1 MQALALK
8 YRPKSFYELI
18 GQEAIKENLIH
29 ALDSGRLGHAYLFSG
44 LRGSGKTSSARIFAK
59 DLLCERGVGSHA
71 CESCAS
77 CNSANEGRHMDIIEM
92 DAASHRK
99 IEDIRD
105 LIEQTRYAPVS
116 GRFKIF
122 IIDEAHMLT
131 KEASNA
137 FLKTLEEPP
146 AYIKFI
152 LATTDPLKLPATIL
166 SRTQHFRFKA
176 ISHELIVKHLE
187 YILIKEQIS
196 FESDALKII
205 ARSGSGSLRDTL
217 TLLDQAII
225 FCGGTIST
233 HGVTDMLGL
242 LDPRRIDEIL
252 SIVQKGS
259 REELCALIKSLE
271 DSDAEMIINELI
283 ASLKERFLE
292 PRHEFS
298 LLIFE
303 RFFKILSEAKNMLGS
318 GADPAFVLYIA
329 LFSMRNAF
337 DIGAANFCAPA
348 AQSRIPSQSVPLL
361 SSLEP
366 QQSPKQSR
374 IPSNTQPISA
384 AQSIIPSQPQQQL
397 VKPALVSPSPAPQPS
412 LAQSRIPSQPQP
424 SAAQSRIPSNTQP
437 ISAAR
442 IPSQQPIQPALV
454 SPSPEQQSSLA
465 QSRIP
470 SQQPQ
475 SSLTAQPQSSQN
487 AQKYE
492 HFVKLLY
499 DRSYDLGKI
508 FDNFIEFGGFDGEN
522 ITLVSSAIADDA
534 AALRTHSGVLR
545 ELAQIAFGAKKFKVE
560 KKQNGL
566 SDIINS
572 ITKLEQTPKQQ
583 YQNEP
588 AENFSSDDESPPMMP
603 NIAPAIK
610 SEPTQAEINRK
621 NENEM
626 NRLFGN
632 PEIKDN
638 NG

>member
-77 CNSANEGRHMDIIEM
+77 CISANEGRHMDIIEM

-187 YILIKEQIS
+187 DILIKEQIS
-196 FESDALKII
+196 FESGALKII

-225 FCGGTIST
+225 FCGGAIST

-252 SIVQKGS
+252 STAQKGS
-259 REELCALIKSLE
+259 HEELCALIKSLE

-337 DIGAANFCAPA
+337 DIGAASFCAPA
-348 AQSRIPSQSVPLL
+348 AQSRIPSQS
-361 SSLEP
+361 
-366 QQSPKQSR
+366 
-374 IPSNTQPISA
+374 
-384 AQSIIPSQPQQQL
+384 
-397 VKPALVSPSPAPQPS
+397 ALVSPSPAPQPS
-412 LAQSRIPSQPQP
+412 PT
-424 SAAQSRIPSNTQP
+424 QSRIPSNTQP

-442 IPSQQPIQPALV
+442 IPSQPQQQVQPALV
-454 SPSPEQQSSLA
+454 SPSPEPAQFSATTQPAMQS
-465 QSRIP
+465 
-470 SQQPQ
+470 
-475 SSLTAQPQSSQN
+475 QPQSSQDT
-487 AQKYE
+487 QKYE

-522 ITLVSSAIADDA
+522 ITLISSAIADDA

-572 ITKLEQTPKQQ
+572 ITKLEQPPKQQ

-588 AENFSSDDESPPMMP
+588 AQEDFSSDESLAPPMDMMP

-632 PEIKDN
+632 PEIKDA
-638 NG
+638 

>member
-187 YILIKEQIS
+187 DILIKEQIS
-196 FESDALKII
+196 FESGALKII

-225 FCGGTIST
+225 FCGGAIST
-233 HGVTDMLGL
+233 HGVTDMIGL

-252 SIVQKGS
+252 STAQKGS
-259 REELCALIKSLE
+259 HEELCSLIKSLE

-348 AQSRIPSQSVPLL
+348 AQSRISSQSAPLL

-366 QQSPKQSR
+366 QQSTAQSR

-384 AQSIIPSQPQQQL
+384 AQSIIPSQ
-397 VKPALVSPSPAPQPS
+397 
-412 LAQSRIPSQPQP
+412 
-424 SAAQSRIPSNTQP
+424 
-437 ISAAR
+437 
-442 IPSQQPIQPALV
+442 
-454 SPSPEQQSSLA
+454 
-465 QSRIP
+465 
-470 SQQPQ
+470 QPQ
-475 SSLTAQPQSSQN
+475 SSLTAQPQSSQD

-572 ITKLEQTPKQQ
+572 ITKLEQMPKQQ
-583 YQNEP
+583 YQPEQYQNKP
-588 AENFSSDDESPPMMP
+588 AQEDFSSDDESPPMMP

>member
-105 LIEQTRYAPVS
+105 LIEQTRYGPVS

-187 YILIKEQIS
+187 DILIKEQIS

-225 FCGGTIST
+225 FCGGAIST

-252 SIVQKGS
+252 STAQKGS

-337 DIGAANFCAPA
+337 DIGAVSFCAPA
-348 AQSRIPSQSVPLL
+348 AQSRIPSQ
-361 SSLEP
+361 
-366 QQSPKQSR
+366 
-374 IPSNTQPISA
+374 QPI
-384 AQSIIPSQPQQQL
+384 Q
-397 VKPALVSPSPAPQPS
+397 PALVSPSPAPQPS
-412 LAQSRIPSQPQP
+412 STPQQSPVQSRIPSNTQPI

-442 IPSQQPIQPALV
+442 IPSQQP
-454 SPSPEQQSSLA
+454 
-465 QSRIP
+465 
-470 SQQPQ
+470 Q
-475 SSLTAQPQSSQN
+475 SSLTAQPQSSQD

-522 ITLVSSAIADDA
+522 ITLISSAIADDA
-534 AALRTHSGVLR
+534 AALRTHSSVLR

-572 ITKLEQTPKQQ
+572 ITKLEQTPKQPEQYQPEQ

-588 AENFSSDDESPPMMP
+588 AEDFSSNDKSPPMMP

>member
-187 YILIKEQIS
+187 DILIKEQIS

-225 FCGGTIST
+225 FCGGAIST

-252 SIVQKGS
+252 STAQKGS
-259 REELCALIKSLE
+259 HEELCALIKSLE

-337 DIGAANFCAPA
+337 DIGAASFCAPA
-348 AQSRIPSQSVPLL
+348 AQSRIPSQPAPLL

-366 QQSPKQSR
+366 QQSP
-374 IPSNTQPISA
+374 
-384 AQSIIPSQPQQQL
+384 
-397 VKPALVSPSPAPQPS
+397 
-412 LAQSRIPSQPQP
+412 AQSRIPG
-424 SAAQSRIPSNTQP
+424 NTQP

-442 IPSQQPIQPALV
+442 IPSQPQQPIQPALV
-454 SPSPEQQSSLA
+454 SPSPAPQPSLA

-475 SSLTAQPQSSQN
+475 SSLTAQPQSSQD

-522 ITLVSSAIADDA
+522 ITLISSAIADDA

-572 ITKLEQTPKQQ
+572 ITKLEQTPKQPEQYQPEQ

-588 AENFSSDDESPPMMP
+588 AEDFSSDDESPPMMP

-638 NG
+638 NE

>member
-71 CESCAS
+71 CESCPS
-77 CNSANEGRHMDIIEM
+77 CISANEGRHMDIIEM

-187 YILIKEQIS
+187 DILIKEQIS

-225 FCGGTIST
+225 FCGGAIST

-252 SIVQKGS
+252 STAQKGS

-337 DIGAANFCAPA
+337 DIGAASFCAPA
-348 AQSRIPSQSVPLL
+348 AQSRIPSQSAPLL
-361 SSLEP
+361 SSPEP
-366 QQSPKQSR
+366 
-374 IPSNTQPISA
+374 
-384 AQSIIPSQPQQQL
+384 
-397 VKPALVSPSPAPQPS
+397 
-412 LAQSRIPSQPQP
+412 
-424 SAAQSRIPSNTQP
+424 
-437 ISAAR
+437 
-442 IPSQQPIQPALV
+442 
-454 SPSPEQQSSLA
+454 SLA

-475 SSLTAQPQSSQN
+475 SSAIAQPQNSQDT
-487 AQKYE
+487 QKYE

-522 ITLVSSAIADDA
+522 ITLISSAIADDA

-588 AENFSSDDESPPMMP
+588 AQEDFSSDESLAPPMDMMP

>member
-59 DLLCERGVGSHA
+59 DLLCERGISSHA

-77 CNSANEGRHMDIIEM
+77 CISANEGRHMDIIEM

-187 YILIKEQIS
+187 DILIKEQIS
-196 FESDALKII
+196 FESGALKII

-252 SIVQKGS
+252 STAQKGS
-259 REELCALIKSLE
+259 HEELCALIKSLE

-337 DIGAANFCAPA
+337 DIGAANFCAPQPSL
-348 AQSRIPSQSVPLL
+348 AQSRIPSQSAPLL

-366 QQSPKQSR
+366 QQSP
-374 IPSNTQPISA
+374 
-384 AQSIIPSQPQQQL
+384 
-397 VKPALVSPSPAPQPS
+397 
-412 LAQSRIPSQPQP
+412 
-424 SAAQSRIPSNTQP
+424 AQSRIPSNTQP

-442 IPSQQPIQPALV
+442 IPSEPQQQPAKPALV
-454 SPSPEQQSSLA
+454 SPSPAPQQSAA

-475 SSLTAQPQSSQN
+475 PSAIAQPQSSQDT
-487 AQKYE
+487 QKYE

-522 ITLVSSAIADDA
+522 ITLISSAIADDA

-583 YQNEP
+583 YQPEQYQNEP
-588 AENFSSDDESPPMMP
+588 AEDFSSDESLAPPMDMMP

-632 PEIKDN
+632 PEIKDA
-638 NG
+638 

>member
-187 YILIKEQIS
+187 DILIKEQIS
-196 FESDALKII
+196 FESGALKII

-225 FCGGTIST
+225 FCGGSIST

-252 SIVQKGS
+252 STAQKGS
-259 REELCALIKSLE
+259 REELCSLIKSLE

-303 RFFKILSEAKNMLGS
+303 RFFKILSEAKNMLGG

-337 DIGAANFCAPA
+337 DIGAASFCAPA

-366 QQSPKQSR
+366 QQ
-374 IPSNTQPISA
+374 QPIQPA
-384 AQSIIPSQPQQQL
+384 PFLPS
-397 VKPALVSPSPAPQPS
+397 STPQPS
-412 LAQSRIPSQPQP
+412 LAQS
-424 SAAQSRIPSNTQP
+424 
-437 ISAAR
+437 R

-454 SPSPEQQSSLA
+454 SPSPAPQPSLA

-475 SSLTAQPQSSQN
+475 SSLTAQPQSSQDT
-487 AQKYE
+487 QKYE

-522 ITLVSSAIADDA
+522 ITLISSAIADDA

-572 ITKLEQTPKQQ
+572 ITKLEQTPKQPEQYQPEQ
-583 YQNEP
+583 YQNKS
-588 AENFSSDDESPPMMP
+588 AENFSSDDENQPMDMMP

>member
-187 YILIKEQIS
+187 DILIKEQIS

-252 SIVQKGS
+252 STAQKGS

-303 RFFKILSEAKNMLGS
+303 RFFKILSEAKNMLGG
-318 GADPAFVLYIA
+318 GADPTFVLYIA

-348 AQSRIPSQSVPLL
+348 AQSRIPSQSAPLL
-361 SSLEP
+361 SSLER
-366 QQSPKQSR
+366 Q
-374 IPSNTQPISA
+374 PSST
-384 AQSIIPSQPQQQL
+384 
-397 VKPALVSPSPAPQPS
+397 PQPS
-412 LAQSRIPSQPQP
+412 T
-424 SAAQSRIPSNTQP
+424 AQSRIPSNTQP

-442 IPSQQPIQPALV
+442 IPSQQPQF
-454 SPSPEQQSSLA
+454 SLA
-465 QSRIP
+465 
-470 SQQPQ
+470 
-475 SSLTAQPQSSQN
+475 AQPQSSQDI
-487 AQKYE
+487 QKYE

-522 ITLVSSAIADDA
+522 ISLISSAINDDA
-534 AALRTHSGVLR
+534 AALRTHSGVL
-545 ELAQIAFGAKKFKVE
+545 I
-560 KKQNGL
+560 
-566 SDIINS
+566 
-572 ITKLEQTPKQQ
+572 
-583 YQNEP
+583 
-588 AENFSSDDESPPMMP
+588 
-603 NIAPAIK
+603 
-610 SEPTQAEINRK
+610 
-621 NENEM
+621 
-626 NRLFGN
+626 
-632 PEIKDN
+632 
-638 NG
+638 

>member
-77 CNSANEGRHMDIIEM
+77 CNSANEGKHMDIIEM

-187 YILIKEQIS
+187 DILIKEQIS
-196 FESDALKII
+196 FESGALKII

-225 FCGGTIST
+225 FCGGAIST

-252 SIVQKGS
+252 STAQKGS
-259 REELCALIKSLE
+259 HEELCALIKSLE

-303 RFFKILSEAKNMLGS
+303 RFFKILSEAKNMLGG

-337 DIGAANFCAPA
+337 DIGAAGCPAPVA
-348 AQSRIPSQSVPLL
+348 
-361 SSLEP
+361 
-366 QQSPKQSR
+366 QSR
-374 IPSNTQPISA
+374 IPSNTQPISTA
-384 AQSIIPSQPQQQL
+384 RIPSE
-397 VKPALVSPSPAPQPS
+397 PAPLSSSPEPS
-412 LAQSRIPSQPQP
+412 LAQSRIPSQPQ
-424 SAAQSRIPSNTQP
+424 
-437 ISAAR
+437 
-442 IPSQQPIQPALV
+442 QQVQPALV
-454 SPSPEQQSSLA
+454 SPNPTSA
-465 QSRIP
+465 QFSFA
-470 SQQPQ
+470 
-475 SSLTAQPQSSQN
+475 AQPQSSQDT
-487 AQKYE
+487 QKYE

-522 ITLVSSAIADDA
+522 ITLISSAIADDA

-588 AENFSSDDESPPMMP
+588 AQEDFSSDESPPMDMMP

-632 PEIKDN
+632 PEIKDT
-638 NG
+638 

>member
-187 YILIKEQIS
+187 DILIKEQIS

-252 SIVQKGS
+252 STAQKGS
-259 REELCALIKSLE
+259 HEELCALIKSLE

-337 DIGAANFCAPA
+337 DIGAASFCVPQPSP
-348 AQSRIPSQSVPLL
+348 AQSRIPSQSALVSL
-361 SSLEP
+361 SLEP
-366 QQSPKQSR
+366 Q
-374 IPSNTQPISA
+374 
-384 AQSIIPSQPQQQL
+384 
-397 VKPALVSPSPAPQPS
+397 PS
-412 LAQSRIPSQPQP
+412 L
-424 SAAQSRIPSNTQP
+424 T
-437 ISAAR
+437 
-442 IPSQQPIQPALV
+442 
-454 SPSPEQQSSLA
+454 

-475 SSLTAQPQSSQN
+475 SSLTAQPQNSQD

-522 ITLVSSAIADDA
+522 ITLISSAIADDA

-572 ITKLEQTPKQQ
+572 ITKLEQTPEQQ

-588 AENFSSDDESPPMMP
+588 AQEDFSSDESPPMDMMP

-638 NG
+638 NE

>member
-59 DLLCERGVGSHA
+59 DLLCELGVGSHA

-77 CNSANEGRHMDIIEM
+77 CISANEGRHMDIIEM

-187 YILIKEQIS
+187 DILIKEQIS
-196 FESDALKII
+196 FESGALKII

-225 FCGGTIST
+225 FCGGAIST

-252 SIVQKGS
+252 STAQKGS
-259 REELCALIKSLE
+259 HEELCALIKSLE

-337 DIGAANFCAPA
+337 DIGAANF
-348 AQSRIPSQSVPLL
+348 
-361 SSLEP
+361 
-366 QQSPKQSR
+366 
-374 IPSNTQPISA
+374 T
-384 AQSIIPSQPQQQL
+384 
-397 VKPALVSPSPAPQPS
+397 APQPS
-412 LAQSRIPSQPQP
+412 LAQSRIPSQQSIQSAPLLSSLEPQQSP
-424 SAAQSRIPSNTQP
+424 AQSRIPSNTQP
-437 ISAAR
+437 ISTAQSR
-442 IPSQQPIQPALV
+442 IPSQPQPAKPALV
-454 SPSPEQQSSLA
+454 SPSPAPQQSAA

-470 SQQPQ
+470 NNTQPISAARIPSQPQ
-475 SSLTAQPQSSQN
+475 QSIQSALVSPSPEPVQFSLAAQPQSSQDT
-487 AQKYE
+487 QKYE

-522 ITLVSSAIADDA
+522 ITLISSAIADDA

-572 ITKLEQTPKQQ
+572 ITKLEQPPKQQ

-588 AENFSSDDESPPMMP
+588 AQEDFSSDESLAPPMDMMP

-632 PEIKDN
+632 PEIKDA
-638 NG
+638 

>member
-77 CNSANEGRHMDIIEM
+77 CISANEGRHMDIIEM

-187 YILIKEQIS
+187 DILIKEQIS

-225 FCGGTIST
+225 FCGGAIST

-252 SIVQKGS
+252 STAQKGS
-259 REELCALIKSLE
+259 REELCTLIKSLE
-271 DSDAEMIINELI
+271 GSDAEMIINELI

-337 DIGAANFCAPA
+337 DIGAASFC
-348 AQSRIPSQSVPLL
+348 
-361 SSLEP
+361 
-366 QQSPKQSR
+366 
-374 IPSNTQPISA
+374 
-384 AQSIIPSQPQQQL
+384 
-397 VKPALVSPSPAPQPS
+397 APQPS
-412 LAQSRIPSQPQP
+412 LAQSRIPSRQPIQSALVSPSPAPQP
-424 SAAQSRIPSNTQP
+424 SPAQSRIPSNTQP

-442 IPSQQPIQPALV
+442 IPSEPQQQPAKPALV
-454 SPSPEQQSSLA
+454 SPSLEPAQFSATTQPAMQS
-465 QSRIP
+465 
-470 SQQPQ
+470 QPQ
-475 SSLTAQPQSSQN
+475 NSQD
-487 AQKYE
+487 AQKYK

-522 ITLVSSAIADDA
+522 ITLISSAIADDA

-560 KKQNGL
+560 KKQNL
-566 SDIINS
+566 VSDIINS
-572 ITKLEQTPKQQ
+572 ITKLEQPPKQQ

-588 AENFSSDDESPPMMP
+588 AQEDFSSDESLAPPMDMMP

>member
-77 CNSANEGRHMDIIEM
+77 CISANEGRHMDIIEM

-187 YILIKEQIS
+187 DILIKEQIS
-196 FESDALKII
+196 FESGALKII

-225 FCGGTIST
+225 FCGGAIST

-252 SIVQKGS
+252 STAQKGS

-337 DIGAANFCAPA
+337 DIGAASFCAPA
-348 AQSRIPSQSVPLL
+348 AQSRIPSQSAPLL
-361 SSLEP
+361 SSLE
-366 QQSPKQSR
+366 
-374 IPSNTQPISA
+374 
-384 AQSIIPSQPQQQL
+384 SQP
-397 VKPALVSPSPAPQPS
+397 SP
-412 LAQSRIPSQPQP
+412 
-424 SAAQSRIPSNTQP
+424 AQSRIPSNTQP

-442 IPSQQPIQPALV
+442 IPSEPAPL
-454 SPSPEQQSSLA
+454 SSSPEPSLA

-470 SQQPQ
+470 SQPQQQVQPALVSPNPASAQ
-475 SSLTAQPQSSQN
+475 FSLAAQPQSSQD

-492 HFVKLLY
+492 HFMKLLY

-522 ITLVSSAIADDA
+522 ITLISSAIADDA
-534 AALRTHSGVLR
+534 TALRTHSGVLR

-572 ITKLEQTPKQQ
+572 ITKLEQPPKQQ

-588 AENFSSDDESPPMMP
+588 AEDFSSDESLAPPMDMMP

-632 PEIKDN
+632 PEIKDT
-638 NG
+638 

>member
-77 CNSANEGRHMDIIEM
+77 CISANEGRHMDIIEM

-187 YILIKEQIS
+187 DILIKEQIS

-225 FCGGTIST
+225 FCGGAIST

-252 SIVQKGS
+252 STAQKGS
-259 REELCALIKSLE
+259 HEELCALIKSLE

-348 AQSRIPSQSVPLL
+348 AQSRIPSQSAPLL

-366 QQSPKQSR
+366 Q
-374 IPSNTQPISA
+374 
-384 AQSIIPSQPQQQL
+384 
-397 VKPALVSPSPAPQPS
+397 PSPT
-412 LAQSRIPSQPQP
+412 QSRIPSQPQQ
-424 SAAQSRIPSNTQP
+424 SA
-437 ISAAR
+437 
-442 IPSQQPIQPALV
+442 
-454 SPSPEQQSSLA
+454 A

-475 SSLTAQPQSSQN
+475 FSLTAQPQSSQN

-522 ITLVSSAIADDA
+522 ITLISSAIADDA

-572 ITKLEQTPKQQ
+572 ITKLEQTPKQPEQYQPEQ
-583 YQNEP
+583 YQNKP
-588 AENFSSDDESPPMMP
+588 AQEDFSSDDESPPMMP

-638 NG
+638 NE

>member
-77 CNSANEGRHMDIIEM
+77 CISANEGRHMDIIEM

-187 YILIKEQIS
+187 DILIKEQIS
-196 FESDALKII
+196 FESGALKII

-225 FCGGTIST
+225 FCGGAIST

-252 SIVQKGS
+252 STAQKGS
-259 REELCALIKSLE
+259 HEELCALIKSLE

-318 GADPAFVLYIA
+318 GADPVFVLYIA

-337 DIGAANFCAPA
+337 DIGAASFC
-348 AQSRIPSQSVPLL
+348 
-361 SSLEP
+361 
-366 QQSPKQSR
+366 
-374 IPSNTQPISA
+374 
-384 AQSIIPSQPQQQL
+384 
-397 VKPALVSPSPAPQPS
+397 APQPS
-412 LAQSRIPSQPQP
+412 LAQSRIPSQSAPLLSSLEPQQSP
-424 SAAQSRIPSNTQP
+424 AQSRIPSNTQP

-442 IPSQQPIQPALV
+442 IPSEPQQQPAKPALV
-454 SPSPEQQSSLA
+454 SPSPAPQQSAA

-475 SSLTAQPQSSQN
+475 PSAIAQPQSSQDT
-487 AQKYE
+487 QKYE

-522 ITLVSSAIADDA
+522 ITLISSAIADDA

-572 ITKLEQTPKQQ
+572 ITKLEQPPKQQ

-588 AENFSSDDESPPMMP
+588 AQEDFSSDESLAPPMDMMP

>member
-59 DLLCERGVGSHA
+59 DLLCERGISSHA

-77 CNSANEGRHMDIIEM
+77 CISANEGRHMDIIEM

-187 YILIKEQIS
+187 DILIKEQIS
-196 FESDALKII
+196 FESGALKII

-225 FCGGTIST
+225 FCGGAIST

-252 SIVQKGS
+252 STAQKGS
-259 REELCALIKSLE
+259 HEELCALIKSLE

-337 DIGAANFCAPA
+337 DIGAANF
-348 AQSRIPSQSVPLL
+348 
-361 SSLEP
+361 
-366 QQSPKQSR
+366 
-374 IPSNTQPISA
+374 T
-384 AQSIIPSQPQQQL
+384 
-397 VKPALVSPSPAPQPS
+397 APQPS
-412 LAQSRIPSQPQP
+412 LAQSRIPSQSAPLLSSLEPQP
-424 SAAQSRIPSNTQP
+424 SPAQSRIPSNTQP

-442 IPSQQPIQPALV
+442 IPSQPAPL
-454 SPSPEQQSSLA
+454 SSSPEPSLA

-470 SQQPQ
+470 SQPQ
-475 SSLTAQPQSSQN
+475 QQSAKPALVSTSPEPAQFSLAAQPQNSQD

-492 HFVKLLY
+492 HFIKLLY

-522 ITLVSSAIADDA
+522 ITLISSAIADDA

-560 KKQNGL
+560 KKKNGL

-572 ITKLEQTPKQQ
+572 ITKLEQPPKQQ

-588 AENFSSDDESPPMMP
+588 AQEDFSSDESLAPPMDMMP

-638 NG
+638 NE

>member
-77 CNSANEGRHMDIIEM
+77 CISANEGRHMDIIEM

-187 YILIKEQIS
+187 DILIKEQIS

-225 FCGGTIST
+225 FCGGAIST

-337 DIGAANFCAPA
+337 DIGAASFCAPA
-348 AQSRIPSQSVPLL
+348 AQS
-361 SSLEP
+361 
-366 QQSPKQSR
+366 K
-374 IPSNTQPISA
+374 
-384 AQSIIPSQPQQQL
+384 
-397 VKPALVSPSPAPQPS
+397 
-412 LAQSRIPSQPQP
+412 
-424 SAAQSRIPSNTQP
+424 
-437 ISAAR
+437 

-454 SPSPEQQSSLA
+454 SPSPV
-465 QSRIP
+465 P
-470 SQQPQ
+470 QP
-475 SSLTAQPQSSQN
+475 
-487 AQKYE
+487 
-492 HFVKLLY
+492 
-499 DRSYDLGKI
+499 
-508 FDNFIEFGGFDGEN
+508 
-522 ITLVSSAIADDA
+522 SSA
-534 AALRTHSGVLR
+534 TSPSSMPYS
-545 ELAQIAFGAKKFKVE
+545 FK
-560 KKQNGL
+560 
-566 SDIINS
+566 
-572 ITKLEQTPKQQ
+572 
-583 YQNEP
+583 
-588 AENFSSDDESPPMMP
+588 SSRM
-603 NIAPAIK
+603 
-610 SEPTQAEINRK
+610 
-621 NENEM
+621 
-626 NRLFGN
+626 
-632 PEIKDN
+632 
-638 NG
+638 

>member
-105 LIEQTRYAPVS
+105 LIEQTRYGPVS

-146 AYIKFI
+146 AYIKFV

-187 YILIKEQIS
+187 DILIKEQIS

-252 SIVQKGS
+252 STAQKGS

-303 RFFKILSEAKNMLGS
+303 RFFKILSEAKNMLGG

-337 DIGAANFCAPA
+337 DIGAANFPAPA
-348 AQSRIPSQSVPLL
+348 AQSRIPSQSAPLL
-361 SSLEP
+361 SSL
-366 QQSPKQSR
+366 
-374 IPSNTQPISA
+374 A
-384 AQSIIPSQPQQQL
+384 PQQQPIQ
-397 VKPALVSPSPAPQPS
+397 PALVSPSPAPQ
-412 LAQSRIPSQPQP
+412 Q

-442 IPSQQPIQPALV
+442 IPSQQPQFSAI
-454 SPSPEQQSSLA
+454 
-465 QSRIP
+465 
-470 SQQPQ
+470 
-475 SSLTAQPQSSQN
+475 AQPQSSQDI
-487 AQKYE
+487 QKYE

-583 YQNEP
+583 YQNES
-588 AENFSSDDESPPMMP
+588 AENFSSDDESPSMDMMP

>member
-77 CNSANEGRHMDIIEM
+77 CISANEGRHMDIIEM

-187 YILIKEQIS
+187 DILIKEQIS

-225 FCGGTIST
+225 FCGGAIST

-252 SIVQKGS
+252 STAQKGS
-259 REELCALIKSLE
+259 HEELCALIKSLE

-337 DIGAANFCAPA
+337 DIGAASFCAPQPSPT
-348 AQSRIPSQSVPLL
+348 QSR
-361 SSLEP
+361 
-366 QQSPKQSR
+366 
-374 IPSNTQPISA
+374 
-384 AQSIIPSQPQQQL
+384 IPSQPQQQPA
-397 VKPALVSPSPAPQPS
+397 KPALVSPSSTPQPS
-412 LAQSRIPSQPQP
+412 LAQSRIPSQQPQF
-424 SAAQSRIPSNTQP
+424 
-437 ISAAR
+437 
-442 IPSQQPIQPALV
+442 
-454 SPSPEQQSSLA
+454 SLA
-465 QSRIP
+465 
-470 SQQPQ
+470 
-475 SSLTAQPQSSQN
+475 AQPQSSQD

-522 ITLVSSAIADDA
+522 ITLISSAIADDA

-572 ITKLEQTPKQQ
+572 ITKLEQPPKQQ

-588 AENFSSDDESPPMMP
+588 AQEDFSSDDESLAPPMDMMP

-638 NG
+638 NE

>member
-77 CNSANEGRHMDIIEM
+77 CISANEGRHMDIIEM

-187 YILIKEQIS
+187 DILIKEQIS
-196 FESDALKII
+196 FESGALKII

-252 SIVQKGS
+252 STAQKGS

-337 DIGAANFCAPA
+337 DIGAASFC
-348 AQSRIPSQSVPLL
+348 
-361 SSLEP
+361 
-366 QQSPKQSR
+366 
-374 IPSNTQPISA
+374 
-384 AQSIIPSQPQQQL
+384 
-397 VKPALVSPSPAPQPS
+397 APQPS
-412 LAQSRIPSQPQP
+412 LAQSRIPSQSAPLLSSLEPQP
-424 SAAQSRIPSNTQP
+424 SPVQSRIPSNTQP

-442 IPSQQPIQPALV
+442 IS
-454 SPSPEQQSSLA
+454 
-465 QSRIP
+465 

-475 SSLTAQPQSSQN
+475 FSLAAQPQSSQD

-522 ITLVSSAIADDA
+522 ITLISSAIADDA

-572 ITKLEQTPKQQ
+572 ITKLEQTPEQQ

-588 AENFSSDDESPPMMP
+588 AQEDFSSDESLAPPMDMMP

-638 NG
+638 NE

>member
-187 YILIKEQIS
+187 DILIKEQIS

-225 FCGGTIST
+225 FCGGAIST

-252 SIVQKGS
+252 STAQKGS
-259 REELCALIKSLE
+259 HEELCSLIKSLE

-337 DIGAANFCAPA
+337 DIGAANFCAP
-348 AQSRIPSQSVPLL
+348 
-361 SSLEP
+361 
-366 QQSPKQSR
+366 
-374 IPSNTQPISA
+374 
-384 AQSIIPSQPQQQL
+384 
-397 VKPALVSPSPAPQPS
+397 QPS
-412 LAQSRIPSQPQP
+412 LAQSRIPSQSAPLLSSLEPQP
-424 SAAQSRIPSNTQP
+424 SPTQSRIPSNSQP

-442 IPSQQPIQPALV
+442 IPSQPASLSSSPELAQFSATTQPAM
-454 SPSPEQQSSLA
+454 QS
-465 QSRIP
+465 
-470 SQQPQ
+470 QPQ
-475 SSLTAQPQSSQN
+475 DSQDV
-487 AQKYE
+487 QKYE

-522 ITLVSSAIADDA
+522 ITLISSAIADDA

-583 YQNEP
+583 YQPEQYQNEP
-588 AENFSSDDESPPMMP
+588 VQEDFSSDESLAPPMDMMP

-638 NG
+638 NE

>member
-59 DLLCERGVGSHA
+59 DLLCERGISSHA

-77 CNSANEGRHMDIIEM
+77 CISANEGRHMDIIEM

-187 YILIKEQIS
+187 DILIKEQIS
-196 FESDALKII
+196 FESGALKII

-252 SIVQKGS
+252 STAQKGS

-337 DIGAANFCAPA
+337 DIGAANFCAPQPSP
-348 AQSRIPSQSVPLL
+348 AQSKIPSQSAPLL
-361 SSLEP
+361 LNPEP
-366 QQSPKQSR
+366 QQ
-374 IPSNTQPISA
+374 
-384 AQSIIPSQPQQQL
+384 
-397 VKPALVSPSPAPQPS
+397 
-412 LAQSRIPSQPQP
+412 

-437 ISAAR
+437 ISAAQSR
-442 IPSQQPIQPALV
+442 IPSQPQPAKPALV
-454 SPSPEQQSSLA
+454 SPSPAPQQSAA

-475 SSLTAQPQSSQN
+475 PSAIAQPQSSQDT
-487 AQKYE
+487 QKYE

-522 ITLVSSAIADDA
+522 ITLISSAIADDA

-572 ITKLEQTPKQQ
+572 ITKLEQPPKQQ

-588 AENFSSDDESPPMMP
+588 AQEDFSSDESLAPPMDMMP

-638 NG
+638 NE

>member
-77 CNSANEGRHMDIIEM
+77 CISANEGRHMDIIEM

-187 YILIKEQIS
+187 DILIKEQIS
-196 FESDALKII
+196 FESGALKII

-259 REELCALIKSLE
+259 HEELCALIKSLE

-303 RFFKILSEAKNMLGS
+303 RFFKILSEAKNMLGG

-337 DIGAANFCAPA
+337 DIGAASFCAPA
-348 AQSRIPSQSVPLL
+348 AQSRIPSQSAPLL
-361 SSLEP
+361 LNPE
-366 QQSPKQSR
+366 
-374 IPSNTQPISA
+374 
-384 AQSIIPSQPQQQL
+384 
-397 VKPALVSPSPAPQPS
+397 PQPS
-412 LAQSRIPSQPQP
+412 T
-424 SAAQSRIPSNTQP
+424 AQSRIPSNTQP

-442 IPSQQPIQPALV
+442 IPSQPQQPIQPAPFL
-454 SPSPEQQSSLA
+454 PSSTPQPSLA

-475 SSLTAQPQSSQN
+475 SSFAAQPQSSQDT
-487 AQKYE
+487 QKYE

-522 ITLVSSAIADDA
+522 ITLISSAIADDA

-588 AENFSSDDESPPMMP
+588 AEDFSSDESLAPPMDMMP

>member
-77 CNSANEGRHMDIIEM
+77 CISANEGRHMDIIEM

-187 YILIKEQIS
+187 DILIKEQIS
-196 FESDALKII
+196 FESGALKII

-252 SIVQKGS
+252 STAQKGS
-259 REELCALIKSLE
+259 HEELCALIKSLE

-337 DIGAANFCAPA
+337 DIGAASFCAPA
-348 AQSRIPSQSVPLL
+348 AQSRIPSQ
-361 SSLEP
+361 
-366 QQSPKQSR
+366 
-374 IPSNTQPISA
+374 
-384 AQSIIPSQPQQQL
+384 PQQQS
-397 VKPALVSPSPAPQPS
+397 ALVSPSPAPQPS
-412 LAQSRIPSQPQP
+412 LAQSRIPSQ
-424 SAAQSRIPSNTQP
+424 
-437 ISAAR
+437 
-442 IPSQQPIQPALV
+442 
-454 SPSPEQQSSLA
+454 
-465 QSRIP
+465 
-470 SQQPQ
+470 QPQ
-475 SSLTAQPQSSQN
+475 SSAIAQPQNSQDV
-487 AQKYE
+487 QKYE

-522 ITLVSSAIADDA
+522 ITLISSAIADDA

-583 YQNEP
+583 YQNEL
-588 AENFSSDDESPPMMP
+588 AEDFSSDDESPPMMP

-632 PEIKDN
+632 PEIKDT
-638 NG
+638 

>member
-77 CNSANEGRHMDIIEM
+77 CISANEGRHMDIIEM

-187 YILIKEQIS
+187 DILIKEQIS

-252 SIVQKGS
+252 STAQKGS
-259 REELCALIKSLE
+259 HEELCALIKSLE

-337 DIGAANFCAPA
+337 DIGAASFC
-348 AQSRIPSQSVPLL
+348 
-361 SSLEP
+361 
-366 QQSPKQSR
+366 
-374 IPSNTQPISA
+374 
-384 AQSIIPSQPQQQL
+384 
-397 VKPALVSPSPAPQPS
+397 APQPS
-412 LAQSRIPSQPQP
+412 LAQSRIPSQSAPLLLNPEPRQ

-437 ISAAR
+437 ISAAI
-442 IPSQQPIQPALV
+442 IPSQPQQPIQPALV
-454 SPSPEQQSSLA
+454 SPSPASAQFSLA
-465 QSRIP
+465 
-470 SQQPQ
+470 
-475 SSLTAQPQSSQN
+475 AQPQSSQD

-522 ITLVSSAIADDA
+522 ITLISSAIADDA

-566 SDIINS
+566 RDIINS
-572 ITKLEQTPKQQ
+572 ITKLEQTPKQPEQYQPEQ

-588 AENFSSDDESPPMMP
+588 AEDFSSDESLAPPMDMMP

-610 SEPTQAEINRK
+610 SVPTQAEINRK

>member
-146 AYIKFI
+146 AYIKFV

-176 ISHELIVKHLE
+176 IGHELIVKHLE
-187 YILIKEQIS
+187 DILIKEQIS
-196 FESDALKII
+196 FESGALKII

-225 FCGGTIST
+225 FCGGAISM

-259 REELCALIKSLE
+259 HEELCALIKSLE

-337 DIGAANFCAPA
+337 DIGAASFCAPA
-348 AQSRIPSQSVPLL
+348 VQARISSQSALVSP
-361 SSLEP
+361 SPASQQSAAP
-366 QQSPKQSR
+366 QQSPAQPR
-374 IPSNTQPISA
+374 ISSNTQPISA
-384 AQSIIPSQPQQQL
+384 AQSRISSQP
-397 VKPALVSPSPAPQPS
+397 
-412 LAQSRIPSQPQP
+412 
-424 SAAQSRIPSNTQP
+424 
-437 ISAAR
+437 
-442 IPSQQPIQPALV
+442 QQPIQPALV
-454 SPSPEQQSSLA
+454 SPSPEPA
-465 QSRIP
+465 
-470 SQQPQ
+470 Q
-475 SSLTAQPQSSQN
+475 SSLTAQPQSSQDI
-487 AQKYE
+487 QKYE

-583 YQNEP
+583 YQNES
-588 AENFSSDDESPPMMP
+588 AENFSSDDESPSMDMMP

-610 SEPTQAEINRK
+610 SESTQAEINRK

>member
-77 CNSANEGRHMDIIEM
+77 CISANEGRHMDIIEM

-187 YILIKEQIS
+187 DILIKEQIS

-225 FCGGTIST
+225 FCGGAIST

-252 SIVQKGS
+252 SIAQKGS

-337 DIGAANFCAPA
+337 DIGAASFCAPA
-348 AQSRIPSQSVPLL
+348 AQSRIS
-361 SSLEP
+361 
-366 QQSPKQSR
+366 
-374 IPSNTQPISA
+374 
-384 AQSIIPSQPQQQL
+384 SQPQQPIQ
-397 VKPALVSPSPAPQPS
+397 PTPQPS
-412 LAQSRIPSQPQP
+412 LAQSRIPSQ
-424 SAAQSRIPSNTQP
+424 
-437 ISAAR
+437 
-442 IPSQQPIQPALV
+442 
-454 SPSPEQQSSLA
+454 
-465 QSRIP
+465 
-470 SQQPQ
+470 QPQ
-475 SSLTAQPQSSQN
+475 FSAIAQPQSSQDI
-487 AQKYE
+487 QKYE

-583 YQNEP
+583 YQNES
-588 AENFSSDDESPPMMP
+588 AENFSSDDESPSMDMMP

>member
-187 YILIKEQIS
+187 DILIKEQIS
-196 FESDALKII
+196 FESGALKII

-225 FCGGTIST
+225 FCGGAIST

-259 REELCALIKSLE
+259 HEELCALIKSLE

-337 DIGAANFCAPA
+337 DIGAASFCAPA

-366 QQSPKQSR
+366 QQSAAQSR

-384 AQSIIPSQPQQQL
+384 AQSRIPGQPQQQL
-397 VKPALVSPSPAPQPS
+397 VKPALVSPSLEPQPS
-412 LAQSRIPSQPQP
+412 STPQP
-424 SAAQSRIPSNTQP
+424 
-437 ISAAR
+437 
-442 IPSQQPIQPALV
+442 
-454 SPSPEQQSSLA
+454 SLA

-475 SSLTAQPQSSQN
+475 SSLTAQPQSSQD

-522 ITLVSSAIADDA
+522 ITLISSAIADDA

-588 AENFSSDDESPPMMP
+588 AQEDFSSDDESPPMMP

>member
-187 YILIKEQIS
+187 DILIKEQIS

-252 SIVQKGS
+252 STAQKGS

-318 GADPAFVLYIA
+318 GTDPAFVLYIA

-337 DIGAANFCAPA
+337 DIGAASFCAPA
-348 AQSRIPSQSVPLL
+348 AQS
-361 SSLEP
+361 
-366 QQSPKQSR
+366 
-374 IPSNTQPISA
+374 
-384 AQSIIPSQPQQQL
+384 
-397 VKPALVSPSPAPQPS
+397 
-412 LAQSRIPSQPQP
+412 
-424 SAAQSRIPSNTQP
+424 
-437 ISAAR
+437 R

-454 SPSPEQQSSLA
+454 SPSPAPQPSSTPQQSPVQSRIPSNTQPISAA

-475 SSLTAQPQSSQN
+475 SSLTAQPQSSQD

-522 ITLVSSAIADDA
+522 ITLISSAIADDA
-534 AALRTHSGVLR
+534 AALRTHSSVLR

-583 YQNEP
+583 YQNEH
-588 AENFSSDDESPPMMP
+588 AQKDFSSDDESPPMMP

>member
-187 YILIKEQIS
+187 DILIKEQIS
-196 FESDALKII
+196 FESGALKII

-252 SIVQKGS
+252 STAQKGS
-259 REELCALIKSLE
+259 REELCGLIKSLE

-337 DIGAANFCAPA
+337 DIGAANFCAP
-348 AQSRIPSQSVPLL
+348 
-361 SSLEP
+361 
-366 QQSPKQSR
+366 
-374 IPSNTQPISA
+374 
-384 AQSIIPSQPQQQL
+384 
-397 VKPALVSPSPAPQPS
+397 QPS
-412 LAQSRIPSQPQP
+412 LAQSRIPSQSAPLLLNPEPQP
-424 SAAQSRIPSNTQP
+424 SPTQSRIPSNTQP

-442 IPSQQPIQPALV
+442 IPSQPQQQSAKPALV
-454 SPSPEQQSSLA
+454 STSPEPAQFSLA
-465 QSRIP
+465 
-470 SQQPQ
+470 
-475 SSLTAQPQSSQN
+475 AQPQNSQD

-522 ITLVSSAIADDA
+522 ITLISSAIADDA

-588 AENFSSDDESPPMMP
+588 AQEDFSSDESLAPPMDMMP

-638 NG
+638 NE

>member
-77 CNSANEGRHMDIIEM
+77 CISANEGRHMDIIEM

-187 YILIKEQIS
+187 DILIKEQIS

-252 SIVQKGS
+252 STAQKGS

-337 DIGAANFCAPA
+337 DIGAANF
-348 AQSRIPSQSVPLL
+348 
-361 SSLEP
+361 
-366 QQSPKQSR
+366 
-374 IPSNTQPISA
+374 T
-384 AQSIIPSQPQQQL
+384 
-397 VKPALVSPSPAPQPS
+397 APQPS
-412 LAQSRIPSQPQP
+412 LAQSRIPSQQSIQSAPLLSSLEPQQSP
-424 SAAQSRIPSNTQP
+424 AQSRIPSNTQP
-437 ISAAR
+437 ISTAQSR
-442 IPSQQPIQPALV
+442 IPSQPQPAKPALV
-454 SPSPEQQSSLA
+454 SPSPAPQQSAA

-470 SQQPQ
+470 NNTQPISAARIPSQPQ
-475 SSLTAQPQSSQN
+475 QSIQSALVSPSPEPVQFSLAAQPQSSQDT
-487 AQKYE
+487 QKYE

-522 ITLVSSAIADDA
+522 ITLISSAIADDA

-572 ITKLEQTPKQQ
+572 ITKLEQPPKQQ

-588 AENFSSDDESPPMMP
+588 AQEDFSSDESLAPPMDMMP

>member
-187 YILIKEQIS
+187 DILIKEQIS

-225 FCGGTIST
+225 FCGGAIST

-252 SIVQKGS
+252 STAQKGS

-348 AQSRIPSQSVPLL
+348 AQSRIPSQSAPLL
-361 SSLEP
+361 SSLKP
-366 QQSPKQSR
+366 QQSP
-374 IPSNTQPISA
+374 T
-384 AQSIIPSQPQQQL
+384 
-397 VKPALVSPSPAPQPS
+397 
-412 LAQSRIPSQPQP
+412 
-424 SAAQSRIPSNTQP
+424 QSRIPSNTQP

-442 IPSQQPIQPALV
+442 IPSQQQVQPAKPALV
-454 SPSPEQQSSLA
+454 SPSPEPA
-465 QSRIP
+465 QF
-470 SQQPQ
+470 
-475 SSLTAQPQSSQN
+475 SLTAQPQSSQN

-522 ITLVSSAIADDA
+522 ITLISSAIADDA

-572 ITKLEQTPKQQ
+572 ITKLEQTPKQPEQYQPEQ

-588 AENFSSDDESPPMMP
+588 AEDFSSDDESPPMMP

>member
-187 YILIKEQIS
+187 DILIKEQIS
-196 FESDALKII
+196 FESGALKII

-252 SIVQKGS
+252 STAQKGS

-337 DIGAANFCAPA
+337 DIGAASFCVPA
-348 AQSRIPSQSVPLL
+348 AQS
-361 SSLEP
+361 
-366 QQSPKQSR
+366 
-374 IPSNTQPISA
+374 
-384 AQSIIPSQPQQQL
+384 
-397 VKPALVSPSPAPQPS
+397 
-412 LAQSRIPSQPQP
+412 
-424 SAAQSRIPSNTQP
+424 
-437 ISAAR
+437 R

-454 SPSPEQQSSLA
+454 SPSPAPQPSSTPQQSPVQSRIPSNTQPISAA

-475 SSLTAQPQSSQN
+475 SSLTAQPQSSQD

-522 ITLVSSAIADDA
+522 ITLISSAIADDA

-583 YQNEP
+583 YQNEH
-588 AENFSSDDESPPMMP
+588 AQKDFSSDDESPPMMP

>member
-77 CNSANEGRHMDIIEM
+77 CISANEGRHMDIIEM

-187 YILIKEQIS
+187 DILIKEQIS
-196 FESDALKII
+196 FESGALKII

-252 SIVQKGS
+252 STAQKGS
-259 REELCALIKSLE
+259 HEELCALIKSLE
-271 DSDAEMIINELI
+271 DSDAEMVINELI

-337 DIGAANFCAPA
+337 DIGAASFC
-348 AQSRIPSQSVPLL
+348 
-361 SSLEP
+361 
-366 QQSPKQSR
+366 
-374 IPSNTQPISA
+374 
-384 AQSIIPSQPQQQL
+384 
-397 VKPALVSPSPAPQPS
+397 APQPS
-412 LAQSRIPSQPQP
+412 LAQSRIPNNTQAISAAQSRIPSQPAPLLSSLEPQP

-442 IPSQQPIQPALV
+442 IPSQPAPLSSSPEPSLAQSRIPSQPQQQVQPALV
-454 SPSPEQQSSLA
+454 SPSSTPQPSLA

-475 SSLTAQPQSSQN
+475 FSLAAQPQSSQD

-522 ITLVSSAIADDA
+522 ITLISSAIADDA

-588 AENFSSDDESPPMMP
+588 AQEDFSSDESLAPPMDMMP

>member
-77 CNSANEGRHMDIIEM
+77 CISANEGRHMDIIEM

-146 AYIKFI
+146 TYIKFI

-187 YILIKEQIS
+187 DILIKEQIS

-252 SIVQKGS
+252 STAQKGS

-337 DIGAANFCAPA
+337 DIGAASF
-348 AQSRIPSQSVPLL
+348 
-361 SSLEP
+361 
-366 QQSPKQSR
+366 
-374 IPSNTQPISA
+374 T
-384 AQSIIPSQPQQQL
+384 
-397 VKPALVSPSPAPQPS
+397 APQPS
-412 LAQSRIPSQPQP
+412 LAQSRIPSQQQPIQSALVSSSPAPQP
-424 SAAQSRIPSNTQP
+424 SPVQSRIPSNTQP
-437 ISAAR
+437 INA
-442 IPSQQPIQPALV
+442 
-454 SPSPEQQSSLA
+454 
-465 QSRIP
+465 SRIP
-470 SQQPQ
+470 SQQQVQPAKPVLVSTSPEPAQFSATTQPAMQ
-475 SSLTAQPQSSQN
+475 SQPQSSQD

-522 ITLVSSAIADDA
+522 ITLISSAIADDA

-560 KKQNGL
+560 KKQNQI

-583 YQNEP
+583 YQPEQYQNEP
-588 AENFSSDDESPPMMP
+588 AQEDFSSDESLAPPMDMMP

>member
-187 YILIKEQIS
+187 DILIKEQIS
-196 FESDALKII
+196 FESGALKII

-225 FCGGTIST
+225 FCGGAIST

-252 SIVQKGS
+252 STAQKGS
-259 REELCALIKSLE
+259 REELCSLIKSLE

-337 DIGAANFCAPA
+337 DIGAASFC
-348 AQSRIPSQSVPLL
+348 
-361 SSLEP
+361 
-366 QQSPKQSR
+366 
-374 IPSNTQPISA
+374 
-384 AQSIIPSQPQQQL
+384 
-397 VKPALVSPSPAPQPS
+397 APQPS
-412 LAQSRIPSQPQP
+412 LAQSRIPSQPQ
-424 SAAQSRIPSNTQP
+424 
-437 ISAAR
+437 
-442 IPSQQPIQPALV
+442 QQPAKPALV
-454 SPSPEQQSSLA
+454 SPSPASQPSPAPQQSAA

-475 SSLTAQPQSSQN
+475 SSAIAQPQSSQDT
-487 AQKYE
+487 QKYE

-522 ITLVSSAIADDA
+522 ITLISSAIADDA

-583 YQNEP
+583 YQPEQYQNEP
-588 AENFSSDDESPPMMP
+588 AQEDFSSDESLAPPMDMMP